1 MGIFKSKKTGKT
13 FNIFKDAQGQEVI
26 TELPDDLEPIN
37 WDLPSG
43 KIEIKEKEQVT
54 EVDRKS
60 MIREMSKDII
70 EKTK

>member
-13 FNIFKDAQGQEVI
+13 FNMFKDAQGQEVI

>member
-1 MGIFKSKKTGKT
+1 
-13 FNIFKDAQGQEVI
+13 
-26 TELPDDLEPIN
+26 
-37 WDLPSG
+37 LPSG